1 MALKECTKKEQANSY
16 ELEVNVDGETFGNAV
31 NRVYKKQVKSINIPG
46 FRKCSMKM
54 LCRIVILTLFMR
66 LLKKQVSR

>member
-46 FRKCSMKM
+46 FRNA
-54 LCRIVILTLFMR
+54 IFILFKLEFF
-66 LLKKQVSR
+66 KQF

>member
-31 NRVYKKQVKSINIPG
+31 NRVIKS
-46 FRKCSMKM
+46 
-54 LCRIVILTLFMR
+54 R
-66 LLKKQVSR
+66 LKA